1 MNKIILKNKTNKV
14 IDFIKIPFVICPAYT
29 LLKIINKVLYALISP
44 MQVLIIADFID
55 TALSIFNGQAEKSS
69 IYLPLS
75 LLMITVVYF
84 YLHDHLMNFVNIK
97 LSGIHKIGNDCT
109 LQTL

>member
-75 LLMITVVYF
+75 LLMVTVVYF